1 MKTANIHT
9 EAKITLNSNC
19 TIDGE
24 PIHTIEFDGVVA
36 DIIGDKPTKR
46 EIEIFKI
53 GILYERERLWDES
66 KNLVDDNVMRKL
78 LKHYKKRIYRIDH
91 CYFYDS
97 NKSCL
102 LIESDLEPNDLVKI
116 IVAIHFKFEELVD
129 ESLNINFIHLLDIL
143 KRFYNVKDVKEKYKN
158 ILNETERYIFDEEE
172 FSTNDECD
180 YIYKFNLDEVEVI
193 KIEVVS
199 ARDKYCGTNFE
210 DIYKYLVK
218 GSEIENMISDY
229 MKYIEEYEK
238 FIEYKKVRRIR
249 EKL

>member
-9 EAKITLNSNC
+9 EAKITLNSNY
-19 TIDGE
+19 TTDGE
-24 PIHTIEFDGVVA
+24 PVHSIEFDGVVT
-36 DIIGDKPTKR
+36 DVIGAEPTKR
-46 EIEIFKI
+46 EIEIFKK

-66 KNLVDDNVMRKL
+66 ENLVDDKVMRKL
-78 LKHYKKRIYRIDH
+78 LKQYKKRIYRVDH

-129 ESLNINFIHLLDIL
+129 ESLDIEFIHLLDIL

-158 ILNETERYIFDEEE
+158 ILNKTYGYIFDDEEE
-172 FSTNDECD
+172 FCTNDEYD
-180 YIYKFNLDEVEVI
+180 YIYKFNLEEVEVI

-199 ARDKYCGTNFE
+199 ARDKYCGTNFRN
-210 DIYKYLVK
+210 IYKYLVK

-229 MKYIEEYEK
+229 MKYPKEYEK
-238 FIEYKKVRRIR
+238 FIEYKKGLT
-249 EKL
+249 E

>member
-1 MKTANIHT
+1 MKIANIHT

-19 TIDGE
+19 TTNRE

-46 EIEIFKI
+46 EIEIFKT

-66 KNLVDDNVMRKL
+66 ENLVDDKVMRKL
-78 LKHYKKRIYRIDH
+78 LKQYKKRIYRIDH

-102 LIESDLEPNDLVKI
+102 LIESQLEPSDLVKI

-129 ESLNINFIHLLDIL
+129 ESLDIKFIHLLDIL

-158 ILNETERYIFDEEE
+158 ILDETYGYIFDEEE
-172 FSTNDECD
+172 EFSINDEYD

-199 ARDKYCGTNFE
+199 ARDKYCGSNFK

-218 GSEIENMISDY
+218 SSEIENMISDY
-229 MKYIEEYEK
+229 MKYPEEYEK
-238 FIEYKKVRRIR
+238 FIEYKKSK
-249 EKL
+249 EN

>member
-9 EAKITLNSNC
+9 EAQIILNSNS
-19 TIDGE
+19 TTNGE

-36 DIIGDKPTKR
+36 DIIGDEPTKR

-66 KNLVDDNVMRKL
+66 ENLVDDKVMRKL
-78 LKHYKKRIYRIDH
+78 LKQYKKRIYRIDH
-91 CYFYDS
+91 CYSYDS

-102 LIESDLEPNDLVKI
+102 LIESELEPSDLVKI

-129 ESLNINFIHLLDIL
+129 ESLDIEFIHLLDIL
-143 KRFYNVKDVKEKYKN
+143 KKFYNVKDVKEKYKN
-158 ILNETERYIFDEEE
+158 ILDETYGYIFDEEE
-172 FSTNDECD
+172 EFSINDEHD
-180 YIYKFNLDEVEVI
+180 YIYKFNLDEVEII

-199 ARDKYCGTNFE
+199 ARDKYCGPNFK

-229 MKYIEEYEK
+229 MKYPEEYEK
-238 FIEYKKVRRIR
+238 FIEYKKSK
-249 EKL
+249 EK

>member
-9 EAKITLNSNC
+9 EAKITLNSNF
-19 TIDGE
+19 TTDDE

-36 DIIGDKPTKR
+36 DIIGDEPTKR

-66 KNLVDDNVMRKL
+66 ENLVDDKVMRKL
-78 LKHYKKRIYRIDH
+78 LKQYKKRIYRVDH

-102 LIESDLEPNDLVKI
+102 LIESELEPSNLVKI
-116 IVAIHFKFEELVD
+116 IVAIQFKFEELVSQNLD
-129 ESLNINFIHLLDIL
+129 INFTHLLDIL

-158 ILNETERYIFDEEE
+158 ILNETYGYIFDEEE
-172 FSTNDECD
+172 FCTNDECD

-193 KIEVVS
+193 KIEVFS
-199 ARDKYCGTNFE
+199 ARNKYCGPNFK

-229 MKYIEEYEK
+229 MKYPEEYEK
-238 FIEYKKVRRIR
+238 FIEYKKSLT
-249 EKL
+249 K